1 VGAFV
6 VGASGQ
12 GRGSKAGQD
21 QDEEDRCAHEAPKHD
36 PAATNRKALAPA
48 LPSGSVKPMKALLPA
63 LLAVFGSF
71 ASLSAAIVEQAVEY
85 KSGDVL
91 CEGWQAYDDAMPSKR
106 PGVLIIHQWTGVS
119 DHEKEAARKLAS
131 LGYNVLVA
139 DIYGKG
145 IRPQPPAAGK
155 EAGKYKADRTLLRAR
170 ANAALDV
177 LARDTR
183 TDASKLAATG
193 YCFGGTAAI
202 ELARSGAKVLGVVS
216 FHGGLDSPTPA
227 DGKNIKAK
235 VLALHGADDPFV
247 AAKDIAAF
255 TAEMKDHD
263 VDWNFVS
270 YPGAVHSFTH
280 KAAGN
285 DNSKGAAYNADADR
299 DSWHQMEQFLKRLF

>member
-1 VGAFV
+1 
-6 VGASGQ
+6 
-12 GRGSKAGQD
+12 
-21 QDEEDRCAHEAPKHD
+21 
-36 PAATNRKALAPA
+36 
-48 LPSGSVKPMKALLPA
+48 MKALLPS
-63 LLAVFGSF
+63 LLAVLSSFG
-71 ASLSAAIVEQAVEY
+71 SLSAAIVEQPLEY
-85 KSGDVL
+85 KSGAVL
-91 CEGWQAYDDAMPSKR
+91 CEGWQAYDDAVTGKR
-106 PGVLIIHQWTGVS
+106 PGVLIVHQWTGIS
-119 DHEKEAARKLAS
+119 DHEKEVARKLAA

-155 EAGKYKADRTLLRAR
+155 EAGKYKGNRTLLRAR

-177 LARDTR
+177 LASDAR
-183 TDASKLAATG
+183 TDNSKLAATG
-193 YCFGGTAAI
+193 YCFGGTTVI
-202 ELARSGAKVLGVVS
+202 ELARSGAKVKGVVS

-227 DGKNIKAK
+227 DGNNIQAK

-255 TAEMKDHD
+255 EAEMKASG
-263 VDWNFVS
+263 VDFKLIN

-299 DSWHQMEQFLKRLF
+299 DSWFQMEQFLKRLF

>member
-1 VGAFV
+1 
-6 VGASGQ
+6 
-12 GRGSKAGQD
+12 
-21 QDEEDRCAHEAPKHD
+21 
-36 PAATNRKALAPA
+36 
-48 LPSGSVKPMKALLPA
+48 MKALLPA
-63 LLAVFGSF
+63 CFAVVST
-71 ASLSAAIVEQAVEY
+71 LSAAVVEKSLEY
-85 KSGDVL
+85 KAGEVV
-91 CEGWQAYDDAMPSKR
+91 CEGWQAYDDAVTGKR

-119 DHEKEAARKLAS
+119 DHEKEAARKLAA

-155 EAGKYKADRTLLRAR
+155 EAGKYKAARALLRAR

-183 TDASKLAATG
+183 TDAAKLAATG
-193 YCFGGTAAI
+193 YCFGGTAVI
-202 ELARSGAKVLGVVS
+202 ELARSGAPVKGVVS

-227 DGKNIKAK
+227 DGKHIKAK

-247 AAKDIAAF
+247 AAKDLAAF
-255 TAEMKDHD
+255 TAEMKAHD
-263 VDWNFVS
+263 VDHRLVT

-299 DSWHQMEQFLKRLF
+299 DSWFQMEQFLKRLF